1 MTVSNQTPYVEY
13 TANGSTTNFS
23 LTFDCDNAD
32 NLIVK
37 VNDVEAIGT
46 WTLQGSTV
54 VFITAPIANSIVSI
68 ERDTPLERTSNYQT
82 YDDSFSPKPVNKDFD
97 SIWWKLQELYYKLI
111 NKVSIKRKI
120 NTVGGLTGGGD
131 LSSDLNISIENQN
144 IEPKTYGSSIKI
156 PVITVNEK
164 GIITGISVADFAG
177 GGGSTI
183 QVGFEDILNLPTTIL
198 GYGITDALNKNSN
211 LGDLQD
217 KAAARTNLDVYS
229 KTAVDNATAQATETA
244 LGTAKIATTAQAQ
257 ALTNDTT
264 FLTPLKSVSAIRAA
278 LNAGGNTP
286 IYACRAWV
294 NFNAI
299 PLTGTYAQS
308 GTTVTVTMTAHGMKV
323 GAMFYATVTSGTG
336 VTGSYTVATVIDAN
350 TFTYVAGTS
359 LTTSGNITR
368 SIHVRSSGNVSSVV
382 YLAVGEYVVY
392 FTTAMPD
399 ADYAP
404 IIAPPVTDGSVAY
417 GLVASNGST
426 VQAANSIRFVTTN
439 STGSSATNFG
449 RITLAIYR

>member
-13 TANGSTTNFS
+13 TANGSTTNFA

-97 SIWWKLQELYYKLI
+97 RIWWKLQELYRKII
-111 NKVSIKRKI
+111 NTVSIKRKI
-120 NTVGGLTGGGD
+120 NTVGGLSGGGD
-131 LSSDLNISIENQN
+131 LSSDLNISIENQD

-177 GGGSTI
+177 GGGTII
-183 QVGFEDILNLPTTIL
+183 QVGFEDILNLPTTLL

-229 KTAVDNATAQATETA
+229 KTAVDNATAQATEAA

-278 LNAGGNTP
+278 LNAGGSAP
-286 IYACRAWV
+286 IFGARV
-294 NFNAI
+294 FFNFNST
-299 PLTGTYAQS
+299 PLSGTYTQS
-308 GTTVTVTMTAHGMKV
+308 GTTVTVTMTAHGMSAGQLFNV
-323 GAMFYATVTSGTG
+323 TATSGTAIS
-336 VTGSYTVATVIDAN
+336 GSYTVANVIDAN
-350 TFTYVAGTS
+350 TFTYTAGTS
-359 LTTSGNITR
+359 LTTSGNMTR
-368 SIHVRSSGNVSSVV
+368 NIHVRSSGNVLNITKNSVGNYTITFITALPSANYALSGSSTTSSIEAWGLGMQSPTINSVTVIDKAPSVSSVDMV
-382 YLAVGEYVVY
+382 YVC
-392 FTTAMPD
+392 
-399 ADYAP
+399 
-404 IIAPPVTDGSVAY
+404 GS
-417 GLVASNGST
+417 
-426 VQAANSIRFVTTN
+426 IF
-439 STGSSATNFG
+439 
-449 RITLAIYR
+449 I

>member
-13 TANGSTTNFS
+13 TANGSTTNFA

-54 VFITAPIANSIVSI
+54 VFIAAPIANSIVSI

-177 GGGSTI
+177 SGGSTI
-183 QVGFEDILNLPTTIL
+183 QVGFEDIINLPTTLL

-264 FLTPLKSVSAIRAA
+264 FLTPLKSLSAIRAA
-278 LNAGGNTP
+278 LNAGGSAP
-286 IYACRAWV
+286 MYACRAWV
-294 NFNAI
+294 NFSGI
-299 PLTGTYAQS
+299 PLNGTYNQS
-308 GTTVTVTMTAHGMKV
+308 GNTVTVTMTAHGLAV
-323 GAMFYATVTSGTG
+323 GKNVNLTVTSGTG
-336 VTGSYTVATVIDAN
+336 VSGSYTVATVIDAN
-350 TFTYVAGTS
+350 TFTYTAGTS

-368 SIHVRSSGNVSSVV
+368 NLYIRASGNVSSITDN
-382 YLAVGEYVVY
+382 AVGDYTINFTVAMQDTNYATAFSTELGTGDWNVAPTLCADALPL
-392 FTTAMPD
+392 TTALRIRLRCD
-399 ADYAP
+399 
-404 IIAPPVTDGSVAY
+404 SS
-417 GLVASNGST
+417 L
-426 VQAANSIRFVTTN
+426 ANSDRTYITAQIIR
-439 STGSSATNFG
+439 
-449 RITLAIYR
+449 